1 MALQTTSSAGLSG
14 QYQKYFDEKMLPHAV
29 QNLVLAQFGQKRP
42 FPKNRGSKQMRFTRG
57 DVAAAANVA
66 TATEG
71 TPVATFRDY
80 TYTFIDAT
88 LVQYVIAAKIS
99 DVLNWTDL
107 FSTLK
112 NEISVM
118 GEDVALHADTQ
129 IRNGIVVD
137 VTGAGNKRY
146 VGATQTFAGL
156 QALTQTTGAIT
167 ITDILDGMTRL
178 TITRAPK
185 LGTMIAGPSQ
195 YVAVATPQQAR
206 DILNDPKVIL
216 TGQYGTVKAILSG
229 EVGTWFGIK
238 VLVGTNPFIEDGTG
252 AEGTYSVPASAAN
265 AIYRMFLVG
274 SDGFGIPQ
282 LGGQSPFNPSV
293 QICDKADKSDPA
305 NQFITAAIKTYWV
318 YVTLNASWIVSISSK
333 SAYSG

>member
-1 MALQTTSSAGLSG
+1 
-14 QYQKYFDEKMLPHAV
+14 MLPHAV
-29 QNLVLAQFGQKRP
+29 QLLVLAQFGQKKP
-42 FPKNRGSKQMRFTRG
+42 FPKNMGAKVIRFTRG
-57 DVAAAANVA
+57 DVADA
-66 TATEG
+66 TQVQTSAEG
-71 TPVATFRDY
+71 IAISTFRDY
-80 TYTFIDAT
+80 TLTFVDAT
-88 LVQYVIAAKIS
+88 LARYDIAVKIS

-137 VTGAGNKRY
+137 VTAAGNKRY

-185 LGTMIAGPSQ
+185 LGTLVAGPSQ
-195 YVAVATPQQAR
+195 YVAVASPQQAR
-206 DILNDPKVIL
+206 DILNDPKVVL
-216 TGQYGTVKAILSG
+216 TGQYGTTKGILSG
-229 EVGTWFGIK
+229 EVGTWYGIK

-252 AEGTYSVPASAAN
+252 AEG
-265 AIYRMFLVG
+265 
-274 SDGFGIPQ
+274 
-282 LGGQSPFNPSV
+282 
-293 QICDKADKSDPA
+293 
-305 NQFITAAIKTYWV
+305 
-318 YVTLNASWIVSISSK
+318 
-333 SAYSG
+333 